1 LTALCLLRVVPFS
14 LLTNPEIAEQLF
26 ITTKT
31 ASDHVANILAKLGA
45 ANRRQAAALAVQHGL
60 G

>member
-1 LTALCLLRVVPFS
+1 MVHR
-14 LLTNPEIAEQLF
+14 PENAEQLF

-31 ASDHVANILAKLGA
+31 ASNHVANILAKLGD
-45 ANRRQAAALAVQHGL
+45 ANRRQAAALTVQHGL